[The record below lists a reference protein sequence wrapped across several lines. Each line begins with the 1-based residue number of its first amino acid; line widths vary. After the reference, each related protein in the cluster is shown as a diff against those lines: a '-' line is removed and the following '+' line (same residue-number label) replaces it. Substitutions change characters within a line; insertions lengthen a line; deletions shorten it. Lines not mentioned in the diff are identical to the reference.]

1 MKLYLT
7 RRFSQFPHALFAAA
21 SVLALTFSVLS
32 QTSHAQTALDEI
44 MKNKEI
50 KIGIPTDF
58 PPYGFVGADL
68 APRGLDVEMANYSNL
83 Q

>member
-21 SVLALTFSVLS
+21 SVLALTFGVLS

-58 PPYGFVGADL
+58 HCAGVCCTAGGIWLRRTGD
-68 APRGLDVEMANYSNL
+68 